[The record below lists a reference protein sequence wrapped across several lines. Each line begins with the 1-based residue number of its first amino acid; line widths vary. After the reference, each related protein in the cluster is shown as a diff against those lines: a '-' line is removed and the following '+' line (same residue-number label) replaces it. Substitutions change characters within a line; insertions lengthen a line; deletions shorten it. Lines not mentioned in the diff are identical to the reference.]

1 MNPMRMDGRRRSIW
15 RRPAAALIAAALYFG
30 PVPAALAGRELV
42 YVFNTGSK
50 DVTVIDPVSHTVV
63 RTHPLGVSVRWLSDE
78 QNYWDG
84 RRIWT
89 YTIEAGISHA
99 VVIDPRGFRVIKK
112 FLWAGG
118 LRTAPF
124 WSGEAA
130 LPWSMW
136 RAKIISR

>member
-1 MNPMRMDGRRRSIW
+1 MNPMRMDGRRCSIW

-78 QNYWDG
+78 QITG
-84 RRIWT
+84 TAAESGPIPSR
-89 YTIEAGISHA
+89 
-99 VVIDPRGFRVIKK
+99 RGFPTRSSSTR
-112 FLWAGG
+112 AG
-118 LRTAPF
+118 
-124 WSGEAA
+124 SG
-130 LPWSMW
+130 
-136 RAKIISR
+136 